1 MTLTL
6 ERSHCGLTD
15 QNKLGIASF
24 ANEFLN
30 QGDLCEFMDIY
41 RSDMDRKVA
50 STQIISVIPV
60 NGVVDVQGPR
70 SKQANT
76 DTQFSITPRC
86 STRSKDPPVLLALD
100 TIFYPQPCFD
110 GTSVLL
116 Q

>member
-6 ERSHCGLTD
+6 ERSHCSLTD

-24 ANEFLN
+24 ANEFPN

-41 RSDMDRKVA
+41 HSNMDRKVA
-50 STQIISVIPV
+50 LTQVISVIPV
-60 NGVVDVQGPR
+60 NGVVDVQGLR
-70 SKQANT
+70 SKQANI
-76 DTQFSITPRC
+76 DTQFSVTPRC

-110 GTSVLL
+110 GTSVLP